1 MTRMITLCLFAA
13 LLSAC
18 ASHKDNCEDM
28 SCRPQSD
35 NHHLVIWWPS
45 SMREGDQNYSTM
57 PVR

>member
-1 MTRMITLCLFAA
+1 MITLCLFAA